1 MLRPHGGRVLDHYVD
16 REVWPGL
23 RRSMERLLNGLLR
36 VWATESGGDFVALP
50 ILVCKLLR

>member
-1 MLRPHGGRVLDHYVD
+1 
-16 REVWPGL
+16 
-23 RRSMERLLNGLLR
+23 MERLLNGLLR